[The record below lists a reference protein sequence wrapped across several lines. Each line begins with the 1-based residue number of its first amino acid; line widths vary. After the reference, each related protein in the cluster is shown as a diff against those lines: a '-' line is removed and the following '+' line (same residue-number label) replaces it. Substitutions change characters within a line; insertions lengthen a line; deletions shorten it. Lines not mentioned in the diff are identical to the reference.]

1 MVNGAPPDIDGLS
14 CHLAELHAILAQSIP
29 LPLGQDHVTTADPA
43 PQAGRRAR
51 HRGGLLLGRLD
62 RLLVDTGLTRLGFR
76 MKLRVQSARQC
87 RYQEHPPGKMFRHGP
102 FHREG
107 EDTTF

>member
-1 MVNGAPPDIDGLS
+1 MARPPDVDGLS

-29 LPLGQDHVTTADPA
+29 LPLGQDHVPAADPA
-43 PQAGRRAR
+43 PETYRSRSC
-51 HRGGLLLGRLD
+51 HRGGLLLSRIH
-62 RLLVDTGLTRLGFR
+62 RLLIDTGLPGWRFR
-76 MKLRVQSARQC
+76 MKLRLESARQC

-102 FHREG
+102 FHRKG